1 VAVKVMKKKF
11 NSSSECNNLCELKML
26 SSIRPHPNIVQL
38 FDVYLSPLKELFV
51 IMEYVNGGNLY
62 QLINQRREQ
71 DQVIETCEVKSIMSQ
86 ILIAL
91 AHVHQQG
98 VFHRDMKP
106 ENILIGYGDDKNIIV
121 NLADFGLARE
131 LKSKPPY
138 TDYVSTRW

>member
-1 VAVKVMKKKF
+1 
-11 NSSSECNNLCELKML
+11 
-26 SSIRPHPNIVQL
+26 
-38 FDVYLSPLKELFV
+38 
-51 IMEYVNGGNLY
+51 MEYVNGGNLY

-121 NLADFGLARE
+121 KLADFGLARE